1 MYWIKTIPP
10 EWETSYH
17 EMTKRNYEKF
27 KVKKTK
33 TGRYFNS
40 AVISMQRMLNEVEKE
55 NVKVF

>member
-1 MYWIKTIPP
+1 MFWIKTIPP

-33 TGRYFNS
+33 TGRYLNS
-40 AVISMQRMLNEVEKE
+40 AVISLQRMLNEVEKE
-55 NVKVF
+55 YVKAF